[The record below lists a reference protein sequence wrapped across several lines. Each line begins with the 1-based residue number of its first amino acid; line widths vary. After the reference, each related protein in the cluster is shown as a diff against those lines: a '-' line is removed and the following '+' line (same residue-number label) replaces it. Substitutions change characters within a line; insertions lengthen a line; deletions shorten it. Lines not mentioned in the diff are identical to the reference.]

1 MRRNSFTP
9 RGCWISLP
17 KRVVETQTISK
28 LKTEIDIFWDVKG
41 MRREIGL
48 ALQSGTEVIDQT
60 RSDGMTKQAWEATWT
75 SPASVYYVLMFTILA
90 TLINQ
95 KEWDTRRVGQ
105 TVDMNMSVSL
115 RGNKLKM
122 LCLCVLYCL
131 REKSTDD
138 KSDNSHSQNFK
149 HMLWIL

>member
-60 RSDGMTKQAWEATWT
+60 RSDGMTKQA
-75 SPASVYYVLMFTILA
+75 
-90 TLINQ
+90 
-95 KEWDTRRVGQ
+95 
-105 TVDMNMSVSL
+105 
-115 RGNKLKM
+115 
-122 LCLCVLYCL
+122 
-131 REKSTDD
+131 
-138 KSDNSHSQNFK
+138 
-149 HMLWIL
+149 